1 MKCSRAVETAGAAQ
15 GCAGRGGRG
24 VQSPLS
30 PKAAEGEP
38 GREREDHHGG
48 HRQPGRG
55 QRGGDAEHAAL
66 RPAGAGHRQRGAG
79 QRGRQRRA
87 AQRWVLRGPPPLTPP
102 ARVRLAGR
110 SCSRQCGLGTPKIFS
125 KPVYDGSS
133 SFCID
138 GGTAGKGASSR
149 GETARRGAAHGGR
162 ARGGGPCAGAC
173 PRGTESGASF
183 PSGALPR
190 GRCRSQRLHA
200 GPPPF
205 LRPGWAATAG
215 PRASGERV

>member
-1 MKCSRAVETAGAAQ
+1 MVATVSPAAGSVEETLSTLRYAQQARAIVNVARVNEDGSAALL
-15 GCAGRGGRG
+15 RGGC
-24 VQSPLS
+24 S
-30 PKAAEGEP
+30 AA
-38 GREREDHHGG
+38 
-48 HRQPGRG
+48 
-55 QRGGDAEHAAL
+55 
-66 RPAGAGHRQRGAG
+66 PA
-79 QRGRQRRA
+79 
-87 AQRWVLRGPPPLTPP
+87 PPPLTPP

-149 GETARRGAAHGGR
+149 GETARRGAAHGGQ

-190 GRCRSQRLHA
+190 GRCRSQRLRA

-205 LRPGWAATAG
+205 LWPGWAATAG